1 MPANPPLKPADAV
14 PSPTPSHSLAEFY
27 AAGFTRIQQEFDSA
41 GDGKAAFTERSALV
55 DAAVAQLY
63 GEFVS
68 EESRAPEDLC
78 VIALGGYGR
87 QELFPFSDVD
97 LLFLFDDDRVKDSHR
112 EGVAAVSRA
121 LWDLRLRVGLAV
133 RPLQECGELRR
144 DNLEF
149 PISLLDSRYLAGDPA
164 LFARLRDRVI
174 PRLITGERE
183 DLIRDLV
190 EMTRRRHEEYGNT
203 IFHLEPNLKEAP
215 GGLRDFHVARWL
227 TRISA
232 LAEQIPKAALDEG
245 GIPSLPAENVRAFE
259 FLSAARCFVHYRQG
273 RDDNHLTYELQ
284 EEAAPRGIGLVPG
297 KALPSAEWMQY
308 YFRHARAIDRLTS
321 QLLEDAR
328 PRRSSLYGR
337 FQDWRARNSSAD
349 FSVVGGRVFPQR
361 PVVQNPDPY
370 RVLGLFELIARQG
383 VYPSREAERWVEQS
397 LPEFAARESRLPG
410 LWPRFRQILVLP
422 HAALALRAMHRMGLL
437 VALFPEFHAIDSLV
451 IRDFYHRYTVD
462 EHSLMTI
469 QNLKTLGAEEKPWQ
483 RSFYE
488 ILSELEQPEL
498 LFLALLFHD
507 VGKGMPQPKHVDG
520 SLEALEAVMTR
531 LDLDLAE
538 RDSVGFLVAQHLEMS
553 ATLQRRDVFD
563 PETVRAFAEKVGT
576 TERLKMLCLFTYT
589 DIKSVN
595 PEALTPWKAEMLWQ
609 LYVATSNYL
618 THSLDEDRLHVSP
631 GEAGQFER
639 IRALPRPAA
648 TSQELSAFL
657 EGFPKR
663 YLRSHSPEEIASHF
677 ELARGL
683 ERDPFQVSLRG
694 REHSFELTVVTAD
707 RPRLFASI
715 TGTLAAWGMNILKAD
730 AFSNARGTVLDT
742 FRFVDLFRTLELN
755 PSEIPRLKRT
765 LASVLAGEQDLR
777 ALMSGR
783 VNSQMLTQTK
793 VKIPTQVLF
802 DDSSSTHSTLLEL
815 IAQDHPGLLYQV
827 SSTLAK
833 LACNIEVALI
843 DTEGQKVIDVFYL
856 TCQNSKLDRETQRA
870 IRDALLKKLDEAST
884 L

>member
-1 MPANPPLKPADAV
+1 
-14 PSPTPSHSLAEFY
+14 
-27 AAGFTRIQQEFDSA
+27 
-41 GDGKAAFTERSALV
+41 
-55 DAAVAQLY
+55 
-63 GEFVS
+63 
-68 EESRAPEDLC
+68 
-78 VIALGGYGR
+78 
-87 QELFPFSDVD
+87 
-97 LLFLFDDDRVKDSHR
+97 
-112 EGVAAVSRA
+112 
-121 LWDLRLRVGLAV
+121 
-133 RPLQECGELRR
+133 
-144 DNLEF
+144 
-149 PISLLDSRYLAGDPA
+149 
-164 LFARLRDRVI
+164 
-174 PRLITGERE
+174 
-183 DLIRDLV
+183 
-190 EMTRRRHEEYGNT
+190 
-203 IFHLEPNLKEAP
+203 LEPNLKEAP

-232 LAEQIPKAALDEG
+232 LAEQIPTAALDDG
-245 GIPSLPAENVRAFE
+245 GIPSLPTENVRAFE

-308 YFRHARAIDRLTS
+308 YFRHARAINRLTS

-328 PRRSSLYGR
+328 PRRSSWYGR
-337 FQDWRARNSSAD
+337 FQDWRARHSSAD

-361 PVVQNPDPY
+361 PVFQNPDPY

-383 VYPSREAERWVEQS
+383 VHPSREAERWVEQS
-397 LPEFAARESRLPG
+397 LPAVAARRSRLPE

-422 HAALALRAMHRMGLL
+422 YAAVALRAMHRMGLL

-507 VGKGMPQPKHVDG
+507 VGKGMPQPKHVEG

-531 LDLDLAE
+531 LDLDLAD
-538 RDSVGFLVAQHLEMS
+538 RDSVRFLVAQHLEMS

-576 TERLKMLCLFTYT
+576 TERLKMLCLFTYA

-639 IRALPRPAA
+639 IRALARPAA
-648 TSQELSAFL
+648 TSQELSTFL

-833 LACNIEVALI
+833 LGCNIEVALI

-856 TCQNSKLDRETQRA
+856 TCQNSKLDPETQRA

-884 L
+884 V